1 MLCIALFCATI
12 KANQLLPIRE
22 KKGLKWSIV
31 DNKGKILL
39 KEYFD
44 DLISESGEGTFTVND
59 STGKWS
65 VYTIKKRKPHLIVD
79 SLEDLGSFSEGVM
92 AVVRVQGEPIE
103 IIDKQGK
110 TVLTLDTI
118 CGKTIVSCGYCH
130 YGRFVVTT
138 IDKAG
143 DVKVGMVDREG
154 RVIVEPEYEELYA
167 CAKGMYCGRRQSK
180 DKTHTEVVIPY
191 GRNEYVVNSSD
202 KETYRIGNYAIL
214 PFENNTIILDL
225 SDIKKRLSL
234 PAGIKVKDV
243 SGKFVSFTKDGVDCV
258 YNSATKQTLT
268 FEGSEEVVLAKK
280 GFLSLY
286 DKVTTV
292 FSLKGKSLR
301 TLEYLRVNKYNDLLI
316 ANIFDY
322 DNSSWTCNLLD
333 NKFRPMM
340 KNNCEDISYYSK
352 PGYEYCPRR
361 PLDLDFAIS
370 IMTKNLRVMVDSG
383 AVAGRNRK
391 DCPLK
396 SETLFDDYVNRQ
408 TFGYILSENKD
419 GAIKEAFIYFSE
431 EFSNRNPSIYFML
444 LNAAVKTEMD
454 KMFKK
459 ISDGVYEDN
468 GVFYHIEGKDREI
481 IIYISESPDYRSIE

>member
-44 DLISESGEGTFTVND
+44 GSVSESGEGTFTVRD

-65 VYTIKKRKPHLIVD
+65 VYTVEKGKPHLVVD
-79 SLEDLGSFSEGVM
+79 SLENLGNFSEGVM

-118 CGKTIVSCGYCH
+118 CGKTIVRCGYCH

-202 KETYRIGNYAIL
+202 KETYRVGNYAIL
-214 PFENNTIILDL
+214 PFEDNTIILDL

-243 SGKFVSFTKDGVDCV
+243 SGKFVSFVKGWEAFV
-258 YNSATKQTLT
+258 YNSATKQTLS
-268 FEGSEEVVLAKK
+268 FAGSGEVVLTKK
-280 GFLSLY
+280 AFLSL
-286 DKVTTV
+286 DIDWVNA

-301 TLEYLRVNKYNDLLI
+301 TLEYLSVIKYNDFLI
-316 ANIFDY
+316 ANIFDS

-340 KNNCEDISYYSK
+340 KNNCEEINVF
-352 PGYEYCPRR
+352 PETGYEYSPRR
-361 PLDLDFAIS
+361 RLDLDFAIS

-396 SETLFDDYVNRQ
+396 SKTLFDVNDQ
-408 TFGYILSENKD
+408 TFDYSLSENKD
-419 GAIKEAFIYFSE
+419 GAIKEAFIDFSE
-431 EFSNRNPSIYFML
+431 EYTNTDPGIYFML

-468 GVFYHIEGKDREI
+468 GVFYHIEGNDREI